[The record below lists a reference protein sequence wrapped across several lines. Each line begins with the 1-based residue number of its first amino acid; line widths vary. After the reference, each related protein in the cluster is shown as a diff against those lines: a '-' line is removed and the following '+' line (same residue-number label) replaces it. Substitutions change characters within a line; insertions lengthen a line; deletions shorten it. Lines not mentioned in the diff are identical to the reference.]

1 MNVGEATKLQ
11 QTEMVKKDGRD
22 LELPGNLPHDA
33 SEFLISKPLGKC
45 KI

>member
-11 QTEMVKKDGRD
+11 RTEKVKNDGRD
-22 LELPGNLPHDA
+22 LELPGNLPHGG
-33 SEFLISKPLGKC
+33 SEFLTSKPLGKC